1 MYLKNN
7 ICKLK
12 PLFNI
17 DYSKKK
23 NLLSGSLFRISG
35 GGYKDLSYYVYLFEK
50 SLFIYKKYLPD
61 FSFRLF
67 IDNSIYKDNNLM
79 SKLNKLKNVEL
90 VLFECPD
97 FIKDLDYHR
106 GIFGMVVRFFPL
118 FNFENNDA
126 NIVIISDLDFRNRD
140 TVNLLSLKN
149 TLKSFEELKIRDEIY
164 FYYIGYTASMGNFWF
179 KDFKLLKNNKIAP
192 YFGSMNIIC
201 LKRFDKKSIEDYII
215 NYKQF
220 KEKILDGYSYFSDRK
235 VKKSNDEFI
244 FYGWDEYFLNSTFLD
259 DNMKYPYAT
268 KYFINL
274 GEIFYHI
281 DRRSKDDKK
290 MKEYLINFLHYIAD
304 KKEIINTEEY
314 INEVSKIFSDEN
326 LNLEKKL
333 NDEEVNLCFK
343 MYEYY
348 IKNYKDELMLKY
360 FYKDHINIVLSD
372 YYLGKILFEEVKV
385 YNSKVDSIN
394 FRYLTLPSE
403 KVEEL
408 RKLKENFNIP
418 KVLI

>member
-192 YFGSMNIIC
+192 YFGSINIIC

-314 INEVSKIFSDEN
+314 
-326 LNLEKKL
+326 KKL